1 MNELTDDLETEES
14 GDIGSLNHSAI
25 QVNLAYLLK
34 RLGTFSVYTE
44 LSLDTSSLDKTR
56 YKFREEIKPDV
67 CIYPKRGLSRP
78 YDILKMSEMP
88 LLAIEVVS
96 PKQALQD
103 IGDFKIK
110 AIPMKSLDPLQK
122 ALEVERFFAMDIV
135 EKIDAY
141 FALGVRSCWMID
153 PTTAIVLVYRSLED
167 KTIFTSGEV
176 IDDVIGIRLPF
187 DDIFDA

>member
-1 MNELTDDLETEES
+1 MNELVNEIEPEES
-14 GDIGSLNHSAI
+14 VDMGSLNHSAI

-34 RLGTFSVYTE
+34 RLSTFSVYTE
-44 LSLDTSSLDKTR
+44 LSLDPSGLDKNR

-103 IGDFKIK
+103 I
-110 AIPMKSLDPLQK
+110 
-122 ALEVERFFAMDIV
+122 V

-153 PTTAIVLVYRSLED
+153 PITAIVVVYRSLED
-167 KTIFTSGEV
+167 KQIFTNGEV
-176 IDDVIGIRLPF
+176 VDDVIGIHLPF
-187 DDIFDA
+187 DEIFDS